1 MHIPYPERVS
11 YAWATTFALALF
23 AVQIF
28 ERTQLI
34 FALCC
39 FAYILVATAAF
50 NIAGGLYRPAGAY
63 IFFNAIL
70 TLILGL
76 VVKASLG
83 EPAHT
88 YLASPQLTIEI
99 YLFGMLAMLFGA
111 YVESRFRPRKS
122 FIEAKL
128 PMPSLRTVYIG
139 ATAIALF
146 LKLLY
151 VLAGTGVITVG
162 SIITQIYNADH
173 FLPFALILGVMHT
186 IRSTGGK
193 RSVTP
198 WLVFL
203 FVVSTA
209 EGLLIFSKQ
218 ALFSPAVCWV
228 LAAAIA
234 RYRLKLLNIVV
245 LAVVVYVAYA
255 YATPYSQYG
264 RNFSSESEAGNL
276 KIAAYLLTHMDEVIK
291 GNAEHNESVY
301 GKLGYYR
308 HSMGLFDRL
317 QMLTPDDALITV
329 TDLYGPYGL
338 EPLKEDVEN
347 VVPHIL
353 WPDKPVPY
361 FGNMYG
367 HEIGAINDED
377 VTTSISFGVSA
388 DAYREAGLTGV
399 LLIEPLCMV
408 AVFLVFSLFLG
419 DVRGHPAVI
428 VAILLSAHAAPEGTL
443 TGLFGMVTS
452 TEYMVLLALACRY
465 VLPVVGSI
473 FEFQGEESLTAAKP
487 AFGTN

>member
-1 MHIPYPERVS
+1 MHIPYPERIP
-11 YAWATTFALALF
+11 YAWATTFASVLF
-23 AVQIF
+23 AVQLF
-28 ERTQLI
+28 ERTQLL

-39 FAYILVATAAF
+39 FAFILVATAAF

-63 IFFNAIL
+63 IFFNAVL
-70 TLILGL
+70 TLIVGV
-76 VVKASLG
+76 VVKAVLG
-83 EPAHT
+83 EPADT
-88 YLASPQLTIEI
+88 LLASPQLTIEI

-128 PMPSLRTVYIG
+128 PMPNLRTVYIG

-146 LKLLY
+146 LKLIY
-151 VLAGTGVITVG
+151 VLAGVGLITGSSVIVTL
-162 SIITQIYNADH
+162 YNADH
-173 FLPFALILGVMHT
+173 FLPFALILGVIYT
-186 IRSTGGK
+186 IRSTGGQ

-218 ALFSPAVCWV
+218 ALFSPAVCWI
-228 LAAAIA
+228 LGAAIS
-234 RYRLKLLNIVV
+234 RYRLKLVNIFV
-245 LAVVVYVAYA
+245 LAVVAYIAAA

-264 RNFSSESEAGNL
+264 RNFQGGSEVDNV

-329 TDLYGPYGL
+329 TDLYGTYGL
-338 EPLKEDVEN
+338 EPLKEAAEN

-353 WPDKPVPY
+353 WPDKPTPY
-361 FGNMYG
+361 FGNTYG

-377 VTTSISFGVSA
+377 VSTSISFGVSA
-388 DAYREAGLTGV
+388 DAYHEAGLTGV
-399 LLIEPLCMV
+399 LLIEPLCMA
-408 AVFLVFSLFLG
+408 AVFLAFSCFLG
-419 DVRGHPAVI
+419 DAREHPAVI
-428 VAILLSAHAAPEGTL
+428 VAILLTAHTAPEGSI
-443 TGLFGMVTS
+443 TGLFSMVTN
-452 TEYMVLLALACRY
+452 TEYMILLALACKY
-465 VLPVVGSI
+465 VLPIIGSI
-473 FEFQGEESLTAAKP
+473 FDFESDAPSTAKP
-487 AFGTN
+487 AFGMN